1 MMMLLVMM
9 PLVSNA
15 TKVGVLD
22 SPVWCDHKQFTHC
35 ESYWQPQYGDTYL
48 SHHGTAVAS
57 IIAGK
62 TVGVSPNAELITFD
76 LFYHP
81 YSPWD
86 GYWIG
91 DETDGYGWTI
101 EQSAIWYAKQLGVT
115 VFNQSYGD
123 PSGHIHQDMINIW
136 NANKDVLFVN
146 AAGNNGI
153 VVPPAAIGGNAILV
167 GSVDKNNVRTPW
179 SNIPGHAN
187 KWHFIMAPGV
197 DIRAAGA
204 FDNSGYLHVSGT
216 SFSAPIVTGAV
227 AELQDRYPQLR
238 NNPAGTKNAI
248 LTSATDLG
256 PRGVDATYGWG
267 LLNLPRAILQMGVKT
282 YKAPV
287 VNNDVPYVEVDAC
300 AGRDNCFNQFAFQFI
315 PNEYGE
321 MDIPNMRYYWTP
333 ELSLGYL
340 YTDHTYSPSL
350 NYSKAGL
357 SLTLAYTNVDDQPD
371 VYYSPLLGASANYFK
386 SFEMTKKSNLEF
398 TGTIPMFTFKG
409 YATMDDEKVS
419 YAQDPDYQLWL
430 RWKGTF

>member
-1 MMMLLVMM
+1 MKKLIMMLLVMM

-22 SPVWCDHKQFTHC
+22 SPVWCDHTQFTHC
-35 ESYWQPQYGDTYL
+35 ESYWQPKYGDTYL

-62 TVGVSPNAELITFD
+62 TIGVSPNAELMTFD

-81 YSPWD
+81 WGPWD

-91 DETDGYGWTI
+91 DEQDDYGWTI
-101 EQSAIWYAKQLGVT
+101 EQSAIWFAKQQGVT

-146 AAGNNGI
+146 AVGNNGI
-153 VVPPAAIGGNAILV
+153 VVPPAAVGGNVILV

-204 FDNSGYLHVSGT
+204 FANSGYLHVSGT

-248 LTSATDLG
+248 LTTATDLG

-267 LLNLPRAILQMGVKT
+267 LLNLPRAILQMGVRT

-287 VNNDVPYVEVDAC
+287 VNNDVPYVEVEVGAD
-300 AGRDNCFNQFAFQFI
+300 RFAFQFI

-321 MDIPNMRYYWTP
+321 MDIPNMKYYWTP

>member
-1 MMMLLVMM
+1 MKKLIMMLMLVMM

-22 SPVWCDHKQFTHC
+22 QPVWCDHAEFKNC

-62 TVGVSPNAELITFD
+62 NVGVSPNAELITFD
-76 LFYHP
+76 LFYMP
-81 YSPWD
+81 YGPWD

-91 DETDGYGWTI
+91 DEVDDYGMTI
-101 EQSAIWYAKQLGVT
+101 EQSAIWFAKQQGVT

-123 PSGHIHQDMINIW
+123 PSGVIHQDMINIW

-146 AAGNNGI
+146 AVGNNGRVI
-153 VVPPAAIGGNAILV
+153 PPAAVGGNVILV

-179 SNIPGHAN
+179 SNIPGHSN

-197 DIRAAGA
+197 DVLAAAA
-204 FDNSGYLHVSGT
+204 FWPDGGYIHATGT

-238 NNPAGTKNAI
+238 HNPAGTKNVI
-248 LTSATDLG
+248 LTTATDLG
-256 PRGVDATYGWG
+256 PKGVDATYGWG
-267 LLNLPRAILQMGVKT
+267 LLNLQRAILQMGYNT
-282 YKAPV
+282 YVPPV
-287 VNNDVPYVEVDAC
+287 VNNDVPYVEVE
-300 AGRDNCFNQFAFQFI
+300 AGGDKFAFQFI
-315 PNEYGE
+315 PNEHGE
-321 MDIPNMRYYWTP
+321 IGIPNMKYYWTP

-357 SLTLAYTNVDDQPD
+357 SLTMAYTKVDDQPD
-371 VYYSPLLGASANYFK
+371 VYYSSLLGASANYFK
-386 SFEMTKKSNLEF
+386 SYEMTKKSDLEF
-398 TGTIPMFTFKG
+398 TATIPMFTVKG
-409 YATMDDEKVS
+409 YASMDDERVS
-419 YAQDPDYQLWL
+419 YVQDPDYQLWL